1 MEVAAKDVLVMNSF
15 ASIFFVVPISIDDL
29 TQRFFILSQEGPT
42 LVVLKTIVGLVELF
56 IMDFDVA
63 NVAIIL
69 LVEGIVSH
77 NTKSLNALA
86 RSFNVVLA

>member
-1 MEVAAKDVLVMNSF
+1 MEVAAKDVLVMNPF

-29 TQRFFILSQEGPT
+29 AERFFILSQEGPT
-42 LVVLKTIVGLVELF
+42 LVVLKTILGFVKFFV
-56 IMDFDVA
+56 MDFDITDIAV
-63 NVAIIL
+63 VD
-69 LVEGIVSH
+69 LVERIVAH